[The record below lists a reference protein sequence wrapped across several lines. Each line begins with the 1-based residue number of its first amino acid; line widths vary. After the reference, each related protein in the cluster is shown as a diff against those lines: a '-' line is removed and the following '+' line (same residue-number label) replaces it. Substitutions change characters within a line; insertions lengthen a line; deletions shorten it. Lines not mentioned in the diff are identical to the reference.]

1 MSTTHQQLIKLFDA
15 MNEPA
20 QLWLLAKAALLAE
33 HFAMDAA
40 SSARTSV
47 H

>member
-1 MSTTHQQLIKLFDA
+1 MSTTHQQLIRLFDA

-33 HFAMDAA
+33 HFAIGA
-40 SSARTSV
+40 SSSDSTSV